1 MIDMQI
7 SREVLAKRKT
17 SNRFTFRNV
26 LAQNNRFPC
35 LKKNKKNKTK
45 HVAYL
50 ICFSVC
56 FCCNGKQ

>member
-35 LKKNKKNKTK
+35 LKKQQ
-45 HVAYL
+45 
-50 ICFSVC
+50 
-56 FCCNGKQ
+56 KQNTWPT